1 MFQKNSMFFINRFH
15 KIGPINLFAGAL
27 STLAL
32 GLPLGSALAQ
42 IADIPGL
49 NQSQSSSYNVVRT
62 ACPLGI
68 NGGNEPDFQQRCTPI
83 VGAVFSDNNSQAA
96 NAMKWGT
103 PNQISFQGDQATKL
117 SGGGQLAIL
126 NTAVIARL
134 TNLRLSLTDGVDT
147 TTLFAR
153 NSQSGGN
160 SMSAGPNLLTG
171 GAASADNPTSF
182 SPLSGFVNA
191 LYSFGNVNSTFQQP
205 FGFDYNIGG
214 FIAGADYRYT
224 DNLILGAA
232 LSYQRSDAD
241 FDTSASNSAGNS
253 DSNSYSGSLYGTF
266 YPTDNFYIEGVATY
280 GWMNYDLKRKI
291 HYTIAPN
298 DLAPNG
304 DTVNSTAKSHPDGHQ
319 YAFSLGGGYNYPWGA
334 LTLNPYGRLDYT
346 NLYIEPYKESGGDGW
361 ATHVSSQK
369 TNSLR
374 TTLGTQFS
382 YAISTSWGVAMPQ
395 LWGEWHHEFADDKQS
410 IGVRYLGALTTGS
423 QEFNV
428 YTANPD
434 RDYFTLGAGL
444 SGTFA
449 HGVSA
454 FFSYNALLGY
464 KDVSGNQFMV
474 GGRMEF

>member
-32 GLPLGSALAQ
+32 GLTLEPALAQ
-42 IADIPGL
+42 GIPDIPGL

-62 ACPLGI
+62 SCPRGVS
-68 NGGNEPDFQQRCTPI
+68 GGNESDFQQRCTPL
-83 VGAVFSDNNSQAA
+83 VGAVLIDNDSQAA
-96 NAMKWGT
+96 NAVQQGGT
-103 PNQISFQGDQATKL
+103 PSQISFQGDQATRL
-117 SGGGQLAIL
+117 SGGQLTIL

-134 TNLRLSLTDGVDT
+134 TNLRLGLTDGVDT

-160 SMSAGPNLLTG
+160 STGAPINLLTG
-171 GAASADNPTSF
+171 GAASADSPTGF

-191 LYSFGNVNSTFQQP
+191 LYSFGNVDSTFQQP
-205 FGFDYNIGG
+205 SGFDYKIGG

-224 DNLILGAA
+224 DNLIFGAA
-232 LSYQRSDAD
+232 LSYQRSNAD
-241 FDTSASNSAGNS
+241 FDSSAGNS

-298 DLAPNG
+298 ALSPNG

-346 NLYIEPYKESGGDGW
+346 NLYTEPYKESGGDGW

-369 TNSLR
+369 TNSLT

-395 LWGEWHHEFADDKQS
+395 LWGEWHHEFKNDQQS
-410 IGVRYLGALTTGS
+410 YAVRYLGDLTSGES
-423 QEFNV
+423 FGV
-428 YTANPD
+428 FTAKPD
-434 RDYFTLGAGL
+434 RDYFSLGAGI
-444 SGTFA
+444 SGVFA
-449 HGVSA
+449 HGVSV

-464 KDVSGNQFMV
+464 EDISGNQFMV